1 MVVYMLGVVG
11 NFAGGLIEFIAINWI
26 PLGSVYYMT
35 YVKQILVGIVF
46 IGIYYVVFK
55 TLILKFDIKTPGRE
69 DDEEVKFFSKADYK
83 QKKGAEGG
91 KGSNPYI
98 QRASDFLDAL
108 GGPSNIKDITN
119 CATRLRLNVNDIS
132 LVQDT
137 AVFKAAGAHG
147 LVVKGNAI
155 QVIVGMDV
163 ANVRDEFESLMA
175 KGGVAKKNT
184 CRLNAPVEGVVIPLN
199 EMKDEAFASGSM
211 GPGVGIIP
219 EADTVCAPI
228 DGTVAVVFDTKHVV
242 GLVTEDGKE
251 ILIHIGVDTVEL
263 GGEGFNCHVKQGDSV
278 KAGTPLI
285 TFDRKNIGAKG
296 YDTTVAVIITN
307 GAEESSVLAIPGK
320 ASTKDCCM
328 EIQ

>member
-1 MVVYMLGVVG
+1 MMQKIQRFGGAMFTPVLLFA
-11 NFAGGLIEFIAINWI
+11 FAGIMAGISTLCMNE
-26 PLGSVYYMT
+26 
-35 YVKQILVGIVF
+35 QILVGIVF
-46 IGIYYVVFK
+46 IGIYYIVFK
-55 TLILKFDIKTPGRE
+55 TIILKFDIKTPGRE

-83 QKKGAEGG
+83 DKKGRENK
-91 KGSNPYI
+91 KGDNPFI

-108 GGPSNIKDITN
+108 GGPSNIKDVTN
-119 CATRLRLNVNDIS
+119 CATRLRLNVNDVS
-132 LVQDT
+132 LVQDA

-163 ANVRDEFESLMA
+163 TNVREEFETLME
-175 KGGVAKKNT
+175 KGGVEKKNT
-184 CRLNAPVEGVVIPLN
+184 YRLNSPVEGVVISLS

-251 ILIHIGVDTVEL
+251 ILIHIGIDTVEL
-263 GGEGFNCHVKQGDSV
+263 GGEGFTCHVKQGDSV
-278 KAGTPLI
+278 KVGAPLI
-285 TFDRKNIGAKG
+285 TFDRKTIGEKG
-296 YDTTVAVIITN
+296 YDTTIAVIITN
-307 GAEESSVLAIPGK
+307 GAEKNSVLAIPGK
-320 ASTKDCCM
+320 ASKKDCCM